1 MGKVIGIDLGTTNSC
16 VSVVE
21 NEVPVIIPGT
31 SGSMTTPSIVAF
43 TKKGERLVGESARRQ
58 AVTNPERTISS
69 VKRHMGT
76 EWSVRIDG
84 TEYKAQTISAMVLM
98 QLKKDAEDFLGEPVT
113 EAVITVPAYFN
124 NIQRQATKDAGRIA
138 GLNVKRII
146 NEPTS
151 AALSYGLNHGEP
163 QKVMVYDLGGGT
175 FDVSVI
181 EIGEGVI
188 EVLATAGDNHLGG
201 DDFDERIT
209 QWLLRRF
216 KDEQKVDLSR
226 DFAAMQRIRDA
237 AEQAKKELSI
247 SDSSHIMLPYL
258 AEHRSEQLHMDLTLT
273 RTQFEDLI
281 RDLIDRTAEPVRSA
295 LNDAGIAPSELG
307 RVLLVGGSTRIP
319 AVQEKVRM
327 LTGKEPSKN
336 INPDECVAK
345 GAAILGHTLEGN
357 SLIASGTDKG
367 ILLLDVTPLSLSIE
381 TVGGVATRLIE
392 RNTTLPTRYS
402 RIFSTAAPY
411 QRSVDIHV
419 LQGERPMARDNKT
432 IGKFRLRGIKAA
444 PAGVPQIE
452 VTFDIDANGILKV
465 SAKDLDT
472 GKQQSIT
479 ITANDSMSE
488 QEIQQA
494 IRDAHEYAGQ
504 DQTRKDAM
512 EVLSDVQR
520 LMSETEQKLKAQ
532 KKTLD
537 HGTKK
542 QIKNDLNRLN
552 KLVMKC
558 RLDKVSDAQLAE
570 LKEAKQKLEDS
581 AAALS

>member
-21 NEVPVIIPGT
+21 NEAPVIIPGT

-98 QLKKDAEDFLGEPVT
+98 QLKKDAEDFLSEPVT

-124 NIQRQATKDAGRIA
+124 NIQRQATK
-138 GLNVKRII
+138 
-146 NEPTS
+146 
-151 AALSYGLNHGEP
+151 
-163 QKVMVYDLGGGT
+163 
-175 FDVSVI
+175 
-181 EIGEGVI
+181 
-188 EVLATAGDNHLGG
+188 
-201 DDFDERIT
+201 
-209 QWLLRRF
+209 
-216 KDEQKVDLSR
+216 
-226 DFAAMQRIRDA
+226 
-237 AEQAKKELSI
+237 
-247 SDSSHIMLPYL
+247 
-258 AEHRSEQLHMDLTLT
+258 
-273 RTQFEDLI
+273 
-281 RDLIDRTAEPVRSA
+281 
-295 LNDAGIAPSELG
+295 DAGIAPSELG

-432 IGKFRLRGIKAA
+432 IGKFRLKGIKAA

-452 VTFDIDANGILKV
+452 VTFDIDSNGILKV

-520 LMSETEQKLKAQ
+520 LMSETEQKLKVQ

-552 KLVMKC
+552 KLAMKC

>member
-124 NIQRQATKDAGRIA
+124 NIQRQATK
-138 GLNVKRII
+138 
-146 NEPTS
+146 
-151 AALSYGLNHGEP
+151 
-163 QKVMVYDLGGGT
+163 
-175 FDVSVI
+175 
-181 EIGEGVI
+181 
-188 EVLATAGDNHLGG
+188 
-201 DDFDERIT
+201 
-209 QWLLRRF
+209 
-216 KDEQKVDLSR
+216 
-226 DFAAMQRIRDA
+226 
-237 AEQAKKELSI
+237 
-247 SDSSHIMLPYL
+247 
-258 AEHRSEQLHMDLTLT
+258 
-273 RTQFEDLI
+273 
-281 RDLIDRTAEPVRSA
+281 
-295 LNDAGIAPSELG
+295 DAGIAPSELG

-432 IGKFRLRGIKAA
+432 IGKFRLKGIKAA

>member
-21 NEVPVIIPGT
+21 NEAPVIIPGT

-216 KDEQKVDLSR
+216 KDEHKVDLSR

-258 AEHRSEQLHMDLTLT
+258 AEHRGEQLHMDLTLT
-273 RTQFEDLI
+273 RAQFEDLI
-281 RDLIDRTAEPVRSA
+281 RDLIDRTAEPVRNA

-307 RVLLVGGSTRIP
+307 CVLLVGGSTRIP

-419 LQGERPMARDNKT
+419 LQGERPMARDNKA
-432 IGKFRLRGIKAA
+432 IGKFRLKGIKAA

-552 KLVMKC
+552 KLAMKC

>member
-21 NEVPVIIPGT
+21 NEAPVIIPGT

-258 AEHRSEQLHMDLTLT
+258 AEHRGEQLHMDLTLT

-432 IGKFRLRGIKAA
+432 IGKFRLKGIKAA

-537 HGTKK
+537 HDTKK

-552 KLVMKC
+552 KLAMKC

>member
-21 NEVPVIIPGT
+21 NEAPVIIPGT

-258 AEHRSEQLHMDLTLT
+258 AEHRGEQLHMDLTLT
-273 RTQFEDLI
+273 RAQFEDLI

-432 IGKFRLRGIKAA
+432 IGKFRLKGIKAA

-552 KLVMKC
+552 KLAMKC

>member
-21 NEVPVIIPGT
+21 NEAPVIIPGT

-124 NIQRQATKDAGRIA
+124 NIQRQATK
-138 GLNVKRII
+138 
-146 NEPTS
+146 
-151 AALSYGLNHGEP
+151 
-163 QKVMVYDLGGGT
+163 
-175 FDVSVI
+175 
-181 EIGEGVI
+181 
-188 EVLATAGDNHLGG
+188 
-201 DDFDERIT
+201 
-209 QWLLRRF
+209 
-216 KDEQKVDLSR
+216 
-226 DFAAMQRIRDA
+226 
-237 AEQAKKELSI
+237 
-247 SDSSHIMLPYL
+247 
-258 AEHRSEQLHMDLTLT
+258 
-273 RTQFEDLI
+273 
-281 RDLIDRTAEPVRSA
+281 
-295 LNDAGIAPSELG
+295 DAGIAPSELG

-432 IGKFRLRGIKAA
+432 IGKFRLKGIKAA

-452 VTFDIDANGILKV
+452 VTFDIDSNGILKV

-537 HGTKK
+537 HDTKK

-552 KLVMKC
+552 KLAMKC

-570 LKEAKQKLEDS
+570 LKEAKQKLEGAVAKVDR
-581 AAALS
+581 

>member
-21 NEVPVIIPGT
+21 NGEPVIIPGA
-31 SGSMTTPSIVAF
+31 SGSMTTPSVVAF
-43 TKKGERLVGESARRQ
+43 TKKGERLVGEAARRQ
-58 AVTNPERTISS
+58 AVTNPDRTISS

-84 TEYKAQTISAMVLM
+84 TDYKAQTISAMVLM
-98 QLKKDAEDFLGEPVT
+98 QLKEDAEKFLGEPVT

-151 AALSYGLNHGEP
+151 AAMSYGLNHGEP

-175 FDVSVI
+175 FDVSII

-201 DDFDERIT
+201 DDFDERIS
-209 QWLLRRF
+209 QWLVRHF
-216 KDEQKVDLSR
+216 KEETGADLSR
-226 DFAAMQRIRDA
+226 DFGAMQRVKDA
-237 AEQAKKELSI
+237 AEQAKKELSA
-247 SDSSHIMLPYL
+247 SESAHITLPYL
-258 AEHRSEQLHMDLTLT
+258 TQHRGEMLHMDLTLT
-273 RTQFEDLI
+273 RGQIQELIGDLI
-281 RDLIDRTAEPVRSA
+281 ERTARPVRGA
-295 LNDAGIAPSELG
+295 LSDAGIAPAELG

-319 AVQEKVRM
+319 AVQEKVRL
-327 LTGKEPSKN
+327 LTGKEPSRN

-345 GAAILGHTLEGN
+345 GAAILGSTLEGN
-357 SLIASGTDKG
+357 SLVAAGTDKSL
-367 ILLLDVTPLSLSIE
+367 LLLDVTPLSLSIE

-402 RIFSTAAPY
+402 RVFTTAAPY

-432 IGKFRLRGIKAA
+432 IGKFRLKGIKAA

-452 VTFDIDANGILKV
+452 VSFDIDANGILKV
-465 SAKDLDT
+465 SARDLDT

-479 ITANDSMSE
+479 ITSNDSMSE
-488 QEIQQA
+488 DEIQQA
-494 IRDAHEYAGQ
+494 IRDARDYAGQ
-504 DQTRKDAM
+504 DQTRKDAV
-512 EVLSDVQR
+512 EILGEAR
-520 LMSETEQKLKAQ
+520 KLMAETERKLKE
-532 KKTLD
+532 KKKDLD
-537 HGTKK
+537 RGTKK
-542 QIKNDLNRLN
+542 QVKGDVNRLN
-552 KLVMKC
+552 KLTMKC
-558 RLDKVSDAQLAE
+558 RLDKVTEEQLAE
-570 LKEAKQKLEDS
+570 IREAVRQLEES
-581 AAALS
+581 AGCL